1 MDAPRLAYILLWF
14 PKPSETFIFRE
25 VTQLWE
31 MGLDLKVFT
40 MYGRLTGRLSREM
53 RSASCRPERL
63 GLPYLKHFLNDLAY
77 WFNRRPKLTLHL
89 IKTVV
94 LRAPKGLEKTGE
106 NYWALLC
113 AFRLAR
119 RFLEEGI
126 EHIHAPWA
134 NGPATAAW
142 LASRLTG
149 LPFSFTARA
158 WDIYP
163 PDNLL
168 PDKIAQAVFVR
179 SETAHNISFLQG
191 LSDGGDDK
199 FHLTYN
205 GVPLKAKAQ
214 APVHMQP
221 PYRLLAL
228 GRFVGKKGYR
238 YLLEACGLMRDA
250 GLDFRLTL
258 AGDGPEMGR
267 LKRLTGRLGLE
278 RLVSF
283 PGFVSHDRVPELFHQ
298 ADLFIMP
305 SVVHSSG
312 DRDGIPLVLMESLVH
327 RVPVVATD
335 VSGIPELIRDHQT
348 GRLVSEK
355 NPRALAS
362 AIQELLMN
370 RAQALEQA
378 ECGRRL
384 ILRQFDPDANY
395 RLVRDIFIRYHTQRG
410 TKGRGAQET

>member
-14 PKPSETFIFRE
+14 PKPSETFILGE
-25 VTQLWE
+25 VANLWK

-40 MYGRLTGRLSREM
+40 LYGRLTGHLSREM
-53 RSASCRPERL
+53 RSASHRAERL
-63 GLPYLKHFLNDLAY
+63 GLPYLAHFLKDVAY

-94 LRAPKGLEKTGE
+94 LRTPKGLEKTGE
-106 NYWALLC
+106 NIWALLC

-168 PDKIAQAVFVR
+168 PDKIAHAVFVR
-179 SETAHNISFLQG
+179 SDTAHNISFLQG

-205 GVPLKAKAQ
+205 GVTLQAEAE
-214 APVHMQP
+214 APVYMQP

-238 YLLEACGLMRDA
+238 YLLEACGLMRDE
-250 GLDFRLTL
+250 GIDFRLTL

-283 PGFVSHDRVPELFHQ
+283 PGFVSHDQVAELFHQ

-305 SVVHSSG
+305 SVVDSSG
-312 DRDGIPLVLMESLVH
+312 DRDGLPLVLMESLLH
-327 RVPVVATD
+327 RVPAVATD
-335 VSGIPELIRDHQT
+335 VSGIPELIQDHQT

-355 NPRALAS
+355 NPRALAT
-362 AIQELLMN
+362 AIKGVLMN
-370 RAQALEQA
+370 REQAIELA

-384 ILRQFDPDANY
+384 ILRQFDSDANY
-395 RLVRDIFIRYHTQRG
+395 RLVRDIFIRYHTQGG
-410 TKGRGAQET
+410 TKGRGAQGT

>member
-25 VTQLWE
+25 VTRLWE

-40 MYGRLTGRLSREM
+40 LYGRPAGPLSREM
-53 RSASCRPERL
+53 RSTFDRAERL
-63 GLPYLKHFLNDLAY
+63 GLPYLMHCLKDLAY
-77 WFNRRPKLTLHL
+77 WFDRRPKLTLHL
-89 IKTVV
+89 IKTVL
-94 LRAPKGLEKTGE
+94 LRMPKGLEKTGE
-106 NYWALLC
+106 NFWALLC

-142 LASRLTG
+142 LASNLTG
-149 LPFSFTARA
+149 VPFSFTARA

-168 PDKIAQAVFVR
+168 PDKIADAVFVR
-179 SETAHNISFLQG
+179 SETAHNIPFLIG
-191 LSDGGDDK
+191 LSDVGDDK

-205 GVPLKAKAQ
+205 GVPLHAMEE
-214 APVHMQP
+214 APVYMQP

-283 PGFVSHDRVPELFHQ
+283 PGFVSHDRVPGLFHQ

-305 SVVHSSG
+305 SVVHASG

-355 NPRALAS
+355 NPRALAL
-362 AIQELLMN
+362 AIQDLLMN
-370 RAQALEQA
+370 RAQALELA
-378 ECGRRL
+378 ECGRQL
-384 ILRQFDPDANY
+384 ILRQFDPQANY
-395 RLVRDIFIRYHTQRG
+395 RLVRDIFIRYHRSSLP
-410 TKGRGAQET
+410 